1 MATEFTDR
9 RTVEALENLAAQY
22 EAAADRIVERY
33 GDDPLSEER

>member
-9 RTVEALENLAAQY
+9 HTVEALESLAAQY

-33 GDDPLSEER
+33 GESPKGC